1 MKKNKIY
8 IRGAYAPGNI
18 GDDVL
23 MLSVINIVKKVVPEK
38 FISVGVEHPS
48 LARKYNSN
56 IDWIHIKKPISA
68 DVVVFGGGG
77 QFFSFN
83 PPPGVKSSL
92 ISKVIKSIKAQEN
105 LFTAIE
111 RLKVSSCGG
120 LDKIYIPRK
129 LAAFCIG
136 LGPFDNH
143 GKGYQRAVEIIN
155 KCDYVSVRDDKSK
168 SYCKM
173 LGNESVSEFTDPTLL
188 SDIWYP
194 NQIKK
199 PYYSDKG
206 YISIV
211 LRDWPHDKNGQ
222 DFTKELIK
230 FGNYLINNGEKV
242 RFVSVYKEREEDLIA
257 KNDNIDW
264 LVWDARN
271 YSIVEFMNEFVG
283 NSEVIISSRAHGVLL
298 PASLGVPTIAVAIE
312 NKLLKVH
319 DMISD
324 GNIIV
329 KIAEHK
335 AFDEALTCFRK
346 DKEQLR
352 VNLEQEITK
361 NHQKVK
367 DAIDEFTKWLKDNV

>member
-1 MKKNKIY
+1 
-8 IRGAYAPGNI
+8 
-18 GDDVL
+18 

-56 IDWIHIKKPISA
+56 IDWIHIKNLSQRMLLCLVGAI
-68 DVVVFGGGG
+68 
-77 QFFSFN
+77 FSFN

-111 RLKVSSCGG
+111 RLMVSSCGG

-194 NQIKK
+194 NQIK
-199 PYYSDKG
+199 SHTILTRG
-206 YISIV
+206 IS
-211 LRDWPHDKNGQ
+211 
-222 DFTKELIK
+222 
-230 FGNYLINNGEKV
+230 
-242 RFVSVYKEREEDLIA
+242 
-257 KNDNIDW
+257 
-264 LVWDARN
+264 
-271 YSIVEFMNEFVG
+271 
-283 NSEVIISSRAHGVLL
+283 
-298 PASLGVPTIAVAIE
+298 
-312 NKLLKVH
+312 
-319 DMISD
+319 
-324 GNIIV
+324 
-329 KIAEHK
+329 
-335 AFDEALTCFRK
+335 
-346 DKEQLR
+346 QLY
-352 VNLEQEITK
+352 
-361 NHQKVK
+361 
-367 DAIDEFTKWLKDNV
+367 